1 MREREKDRSND
12 RDFEQRADQRPR
24 QLTERERSM
33 SDIAMQF
40 TSVMAPRRAVRVPLT
55 AGRAG
60 RATDGGCPSDRNVT
74 ATRQGSAVFLVLIMT
89 VALAA
94 LAGSA
99 MLMSSGARLV
109 SGYHSQERD
118 LLYGGQAALQAGM
131 SDLSNNPYVLPES
144 GYVQTAS
151 NAQLVAADGTP
162 VPGVVYDLYA
172 GPTGS
177 ATQQQGRFVTL
188 VAIAKDTAR
197 QRQFVRRVELNQ
209 ETFAR
214 FAYFSVSENG
224 ICFGS
229 NDRLNGPVFS
239 NDVISTCG
247 APQKADFM
255 DSVWTPQSFI
265 NGDPAQDTLYDGW
278 TKVAKPLQLPNT
290 TQLGGLFTLAGAG
303 STEFFTPNVA
313 TDSTAAIMS
322 RLEFD
327 AYDLNGDGD
336 SVQAGEGFVKFY
348 QVDEASKTLVPPPV
362 GTWTAAQR
370 DSVAVG
376 YLRSGISRQHDNNNC
391 GEWRYVADDNGNP
404 EWEFFPM
411 AVHKTVW
418 YKTIVGNAV
427 GGLFP
432 VATSNANLAEVTVVG
447 SFAPADTVTLTW
459 VAKSPG
465 RNGDSSHPPRCYAGG
480 DPHLVA
486 IERDTSAAAPLR
498 TGSQWGGQN
507 WTYGR
512 RGGSDTT
519 FTGGDASDPTHP
531 TRMGHW
537 LPYPGATP
545 APFTPAFQASHPDWR
560 YLFPIA
566 TTYNAAFRGVIA
578 AHGSVAVSGN
588 VQGHITLYTDGS
600 VAIIDNLRLTNDAD
614 TTCNHLMGIV
624 AGKVILAA
632 DNGINAPA
640 GDNTTRLNMR
650 GGSSDLWVESTVFA
664 LSSWGAEGLVAD
676 PGVLFVPLQ
685 QSCNGQNY
693 ARGCLHV
700 QGSIIQNTRETVNGG
715 NGTTTGY
722 GYAKQYNYDNCS
734 VVNPLPYFPATGRF
748 TVNNYY
754 ESDPVHF
761 SVPALFAALKP

>member
-1 MREREKDRSND
+1 MN
-12 RDFEQRADQRPR
+12 
-24 QLTERERSM
+24 
-33 SDIAMQF
+33 DIAMQS
-40 TSVMAPRRAVRVPLT
+40 TSLTSPARAICGLRGADRTVRAADRVAARDRRRALARP
-55 AGRAG
+55 
-60 RATDGGCPSDRNVT
+60 
-74 ATRQGSAVFLVLIMT
+74 GSAVFLVLIMT

-118 LLYGGQAALQAGM
+118 LLYGGEAALQAGI

-144 GYVQTAS
+144 GYVQTAN

-188 VAIAKDTAR
+188 VAISKDTAR
-197 QRQFVRRVELNQ
+197 KRQFVRRVELNQ

-239 NDVISTCG
+239 NDIISTCG

-255 DSVWTPQSFI
+255 DSVWTPQTLI
-265 NGDPAQDTLYDGW
+265 NGDPARDTLYDGW
-278 TKVAKPLQLPNT
+278 TKVAKPLQLPST
-290 TQLGGLFTLAGAG
+290 TQLGGLYGLAAAG
-303 STEFFTPNVA
+303 HAEFFTPNTA
-313 TDSTAAIMS
+313 TDSTAAVIS

-327 AYDLNGDGD
+327 AYDLNADGD
-336 SVQAGEGFVKFY
+336 SIQAGEGFVKFY
-348 QVDEASKTLVPPPV
+348 QVDVATKTLVPPPV
-362 GTWTAAQR
+362 GIWSAAQR

-391 GEWRYVADDNGNP
+391 GEWRDVRDDNGNP

-411 AVHKTVW
+411 AVHKTLW

-427 GGLFP
+427 GAPFP
-432 VATSNANLAEVTVVG
+432 VAVSTANHVEVTVVG
-447 SFAPADTVTLTW
+447 FKAPADTVTLTW
-459 VAKSPG
+459 VAKAPA
-465 RNGDSSHPPRCYAGG
+465 RNGDPSHPPRCYPGG
-480 DPHLVA
+480 DPRLVA

-498 TGSQWGGQN
+498 TGPQWGPQN
-507 WTYGR
+507 WTYGL
-512 RGGSDTT
+512 RGGTDTT
-519 FTGGDASDPTHP
+519 FTGGDAGDPTHP

-537 LPYPGATP
+537 LPYPGPTP
-545 APFTPAFQASHPDWR
+545 APFTAAFQASHPDWR

-566 TTYNAAFRGVIA
+566 TTYNPAFKGVLA
-578 AHGSVAVSGN
+578 VHGSVAVSGN
-588 VQGHITLYTDGS
+588 VQGHVTLYSDGS
-600 VAIIDNLRLTNDAD
+600 IGIIDNLRLTDDAD
-614 TTCNHLMGIV
+614 TTCNHLIGMV
-624 AGKVILAA
+624 AGNVILAM

-664 LSSWGAEGLVAD
+664 LQSWGAEGLVAD

-700 QGSIIQNTRETVNGG
+700 QGSIIQNTRHTVNGG

-722 GYAKQYNYDNCS
+722 GYAKQYDYDNCS

-761 SVPALFAALKP
+761 SVAALFAALKP